1 MKIGDSKD
9 VVIEEYGD
17 KYETKS
23 NDQNREVWIFKSY
36 QATFARDPVQKLV
49 TVEFMND
56 HVSDLSEKYLRGPKS
71 NVPKQVSADER
82 LRKLKKLHNDGI
94 ISDEE
99 FKYKKKEI
107 LDEL

>member
-1 MKIGDSKD
+1 MI
-9 VVIEEYGD
+9 
-17 KYETKS
+17 T
-23 NDQNREVWIFKSY
+23 
-36 QATFARDPVQKLV
+36 LV
-49 TVEFMND
+49 TF
-56 HVSDLSEKYLRGPKS
+56 PKS
-71 NVPKQVSADER
+71 TCAGLNLNVPKQVSADER